1 MKGKRM
7 FGGGGM
13 EEREKEG
20 GAELAEGRLRI
31 AVRALAEYACR
42 SGSIEYGFRS
52 SAALAEGTR
61 IHKEVQAAYGEQDER
76 ELFLREELEHAGVSW
91 TVEGRCDGL
100 LREGGTETIDEIKSV
115 SRPLADI
122 PGDGWPVHWAQAT
135 GYAAI
140 YAEREDRAEM
150 RVQLTYVQKDT
161 GAAVRFARVCS
172 RAELRASL
180 LGLLEAYAPYARMLA
195 EHRRR
200 RDASL
205 AALDFPF
212 GAFRPGQRK
221 LSAAVYRTLET
232 RGGLFAKAPT
242 GIGKTMSVLWPAVR
256 ALGEPADGAGGGKGG
271 GAGVSRLFYLTA
283 RTTTRAAAED
293 ALRRMEAQGLV
304 LHAVTLTAKEKICPQ
319 EEVRCDGA
327 ECPFADGYFDRING
341 AVLDL
346 LGSETL
352 VTRETVERYAL
363 KHRVCPFEFSLDAA
377 YAADAVIGDY
387 NYVFDPK
394 VSLKRLLAE
403 QARRSALLVD
413 EAHNLPDRARSM
425 YSAALEKDPFLAL
438 QRELKASAPALA
450 AAAKAVN
457 AAFIALRKEMDAG
470 GGGAA
475 GLRPAGGGAFA
486 ADEAPAELLA
496 AARGFLEAAA
506 ETLAAGGAPAAGVPS
521 GEAPAGAADPAAGD
535 AGPAGR
541 SGEATLRQ
549 EARAPADGQQR
560 LLDAYYAAKAFVAA
574 GEWFDERFAL
584 VLERQRG
591 SSVKATLQ
599 CLDPSALLR
608 QTGRQYGGR
617 VFFSATLSPLPFYM
631 DQLGAE
637 EEDRSLTLPS
647 PFDPAQ
653 LEVRVLPLST
663 RYADRAHTLQPL
675 ARALADAAL
684 EKGGHW
690 LAFFPSYAYM
700 NAAYGQLRAE
710 LGGEREQADARPE
723 SGPPDE
729 PGRRDWSGEAP
740 SAAPDGPG
748 RRERDGEGSP
758 APAAGAGG
766 AGEPD
771 APGGERAFPLP
782 DGRELRLQLQRPSMT
797 DEDRDRFLAAYA
809 EPPGEDGPIRLG
821 FAVMGGIF
829 SEGVDLAGDRLT
841 GVAVIGV
848 GLPQLGPERDLLAA
862 YEQRQGRSGF
872 DYAYVYPGIGKVLQA
887 GGRLIRS
894 ESDRGTL
901 LLVDD
906 RYAQPRYRRLLPE
919 EWLAA
924 EPR

>member
-1 MKGKRM
+1 
-7 FGGGGM
+7 M
-13 EEREKEG
+13 EELEKQG
-20 GAELAEGRLRI
+20 GPELAEGRLRI

-42 SGSIEYGFRS
+42 GGSIEYGFRS
-52 SAALAEGTR
+52 SAALADGAR
-61 IHKEVQAAYGEQDER
+61 IHKEIQAAYGEEDER
-76 ELFLREELEHAGVSW
+76 ELFLRERLEHAGVSW

-100 LREGGTETIDEIKSV
+100 LREDGKETIDEIKSV
-115 SRPLADI
+115 SRPLADL
-122 PGDGWPVHWAQAT
+122 PEGGWTVHWAQAM

-140 YAEREDRAEM
+140 YAEREDRPEM
-150 RVQLTYVQKDT
+150 RVQLTYVHRDS
-161 GAAVRFARVCS
+161 GASVRFARVCS
-172 RAELRASL
+172 RAELRTSL
-180 LGLLEAYAPYARMLA
+180 LALLEAYAPYARMLA

-212 GAFRPGQRK
+212 GRFRPGQRK

-232 RGGLFAKAPT
+232 RAGLFAKAPT

-256 ALGEPADGAGGGKGG
+256 ALGEAEEGTDEGKGAGS
-271 GAGVSRLFYLTA
+271 GVSRLFYLTA

-319 EEVRCDGA
+319 EEMRCDGA

-346 LGSETL
+346 LGRETL
-352 VTRETVERYAL
+352 ITRETVERYAL

-394 VSLKRLLAE
+394 VSLKRLPAE

-413 EAHNLPDRARSM
+413 EAHNLPDRARAM

-438 QRELKASAPALA
+438 QRERKSSAPALA

-496 AARGFLEAAA
+496 AARGFVEAAG
-506 ETLAAGGAPAAGVPS
+506 ELLAAGEAS
-521 GEAPAGAADPAAGD
+521 GD
-535 AGPAGR
+535 
-541 SGEATLRQ
+541 
-549 EARAPADGQQR
+549 ADGQRR
-560 LLDAYYAAKAFVAA
+560 LLDAYYAAKAFAAA
-574 GEWFDERFAL
+574 GEWFDERFTL

-591 SSVKATLQ
+591 SSVQATLR

-617 VFFSATLSPLPFYM
+617 VLFSATLSPLPFYM
-631 DQLGAE
+631 DQLGAD

-653 LEVRVLPLST
+653 LDVRVLPLST
-663 RYADRAHTLQPL
+663 RYADRAHTLSPL
-675 ARALADAAL
+675 ARELLRTVL
-684 EKGGHW
+684 EQQGHW
-690 LAFFPSYAYM
+690 LAFFPSYAYL
-700 NAAYGQLRAE
+700 NAAYGQLLAE
-710 LGGEREQADARPE
+710 LGGEGSRSGRADGPAPE
-723 SGPPDE
+723 AGGRSMDSG
-729 PGRRDWSGEAP
+729 RAP
-740 SAAPDGPG
+740 SAGPAGPAEAPP
-748 RRERDGEGSP
+748 S
-758 APAAGAGG
+758 PAAGGEGG
-766 AGEPD
+766 VQPEPF
-771 APGGERAFPLP
+771 GGERAITLP
-782 DGRELRLQLQRPSMT
+782 DGRELRLQLQRPAMT
-797 DEDRDRFLAAYA
+797 EEDRDRFLAAYA
-809 EPPGEDGPIRLG
+809 DPPGEKGPIRLG

-862 YEQRQGRSGF
+862 YEQRRGRSGF
-872 DYAYVYPGIGKVLQA
+872 DYAYVYPGISKVLQA

-894 ESDRGTL
+894 ETDRGTL

-919 EWLAA
+919 EWLAC
-924 EPR
+924 PRRESPVIPDGGGGIPDDGGPVL